1 MTIFLSLLAVLSSNV
16 PDSFL
21 GDRICD
27 AGHKQIRNMAVT
39 RDIEQVLR
47 YSVGTSFPQIVTCSW
62 DHHAY
67 VAIADSE
74 ISRAQEK
81 VVSDSCDD
89 LDSNSANVSS
99 TRYVDLTSM
108 RDQVRSLRF
117 NGVLLPMFPEVTD
130 GPYGVTITPV
140 TCSR

>member
-1 MTIFLSLLAVLSSNV
+1 MTIFLSLLAVLSCNL

-21 GDRICD
+21 GDRLCD

-47 YSVGTSFPQIVTCSW
+47 YSVGRSSPQFATCSC

-67 VAIADSE
+67 LAFADSE
-74 ISRAQEK
+74 ITRTQEK

-89 LDSNSANVSS
+89 LDSNRADVSS
-99 TRYVDLTSM
+99 TRYVDLTAM
-108 RDQVRSLRF
+108 RDQVRALRVG
-117 NGVLLPMFPEVTD
+117 GVLLPMFPEVTF
-130 GPYGVTITPV
+130 GPYGVTV
-140 TCSR
+140 TRVTRSR